1 MRRCATWSLPVTS
14 RASADLIAADWVN
27 EFNGGGLSTVSGWL
41 DLLPDETV
49 SRDPRLSA
57 ARAWI
62 ALNVGQFDDAHMW
75 IEAVEA
81 GSAADTVDHGSLGAQ
96 LVALREVHAFKTGDV
111 AAALEAARRAI
122 TLDFDD
128 ALQARSAAC
137 CIYGSALYFSGS
149 IDEAQAT
156 FRRAV
161 QLAEKIGDRRRRI
174 YALGYLAFDR
184 GRIWSARRCRA
195 PDSPG
200 NGRRYRPGGWRALR

>member
-14 RASADLIAADWVN
+14 RRSADLIAADWVN

-96 LVALREVHAFKTGDV
+96 LVALREVHAFKTGDL

-156 FRRAV
+156 FRAGRA
-161 QLAEKIGDRRRRI
+161 AGREDRRS
-174 YALGYLAFDR
+174 APPYLCAGLSRFDR
-184 GRIWSARRCRA
+184 GRIGSARRCRA

-200 NGRRYRPGGWRALR
+200 NRRRYRLG